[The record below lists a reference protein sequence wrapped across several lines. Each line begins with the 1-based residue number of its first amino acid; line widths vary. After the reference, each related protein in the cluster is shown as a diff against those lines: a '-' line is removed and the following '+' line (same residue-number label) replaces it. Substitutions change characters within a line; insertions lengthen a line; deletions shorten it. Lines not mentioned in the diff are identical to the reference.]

1 MSHSES
7 GPEQQGDVSRETDPL
22 GTAPEVVSWFGAAY
36 DQVVA
41 FHEKLVGE
49 GVLRGLIGPRELPR
63 LWDRHLIN
71 SGALAQFLP
80 ASGTLLDV
88 GSGGGFPGVI
98 IAAQLPHLQVTLLEP
113 MERRIIW
120 LNEVVSELG
129 LTNVEVLRGRAE
141 ELHGKRTF
149 DAVTARAVAPMDKLS
164 RWTLPLVKPGGALY
178 AMKGERAG
186 IELEDAKY
194 VIKALGGDAGEVL
207 AGHTIDQI
215 PVTNIVKVVK
225 VKGAK
230 K

>member
-1 MSHSES
+1 MSLNES
-7 GPEQQGDVSRETDPL
+7 GPERQGDVSRETDPL
-22 GTAPEVVSWFGAAY
+22 GTAPEVVAWFGSAY
-36 DQVVA
+36 EQVAA
-41 FHEKLVGE
+41 FHQKLVEE

-80 ASGTLLDV
+80 AKGTVLDV
-88 GSGGGFPGVI
+88 GSGGGFPGIV

-113 MERRIIW
+113 MERRITW
-120 LNEVVSELG
+120 LNEVVAELG
-129 LTNVEVLRGRAE
+129 LSNVEVLRGRAE

-164 RWTLPLVKPGGALY
+164 RWTLPLVKSGGALY
-178 AMKGERAG
+178 AMKGERASS
-186 IELEDAKY
+186 ELEEAKY

-207 AGHTIDQI
+207 AGHTIAQI